1 MRLTNQARRVVL
13 TIGIILGLILL
24 VLVSLSLLVRIPSI
38 QAQIRP
44 RIESELLAALD
55 REVEIGEVRLGLL
68 PLSFDIRNIRIAS
81 RKRLEEGV
89 LAEIDGVEVYPS
101 LGEAR
106 TQFGA
111 EFEPGSGHSSNLLK
125 TKS

>member
-1 MRLTNQARRVVL
+1 MRLTNRARRVVL

-55 REVEIGEVRLGLL
+55 REVEIGEVHLDLL
-68 PLSFDIRNIRIAS
+68 PLP
-81 RKRLEEGV
+81 G
-89 LAEIDGVEVYPS
+89 
-101 LGEAR
+101 
-106 TQFGA
+106 GA
-111 EFEPGSGHSSNLLK
+111 EGHSQKVIDWEPN
-125 TKS
+125 